1 MYFMASKRNEE
12 TIQVTHINI
21 RLSISILLLKLILLE
36 IIAAVLIIIFHA
48 SLYEFDGERL
58 AEMGIKIFNIP
69 FFLVLVLLKILL
81 TVIVILQ
88 WLNEYYEITKT
99 IIYHR
104 KGLIFKT
111 EEKYFLEKIALVE
124 VKQSLLGKILNFG
137 TISLYDEKGN
147 KYEELYLIHNPLRYA
162 KVIEDLLPKAEIR
175 KQIVREHLIEKNI
188 FDTE

>member
-1 MYFMASKRNEE
+1 MYFMTNKTNNG
-12 TIQVTHINI
+12 TIRVTHINI
-21 RLSISILLLKLILLE
+21 RLSISILLLKLIFLE
-36 IIAAVLIIIFHA
+36 IIAALLIIIFHA
-48 SLYEFDGERL
+48 SLYEFDGTRL
-58 AEMGIKIFNIP
+58 AEMGIRIFNIP
-69 FFLVLVLLKILL
+69 LFLVLIIIKTLL

-111 EEKYFLEKIALVE
+111 EEKYLLEKIALVE
-124 VKQSLLGKILNFG
+124 VKQSLLGKIFNFG

>member
-1 MYFMASKRNEE
+1 MTNKTNNR
-12 TIQVTHINI
+12 TIQVSHINI
-21 RLSISILLLKLILLE
+21 RLSISILLLKLIFLE
-36 IIAAVLIIIFHA
+36 IIAAILIIILHT
-48 SLYEFDGERL
+48 SLYAFDETRL
-58 AEMGIKIFNIP
+58 AEMGIRIFNIP
-69 FFLVLVLLKILL
+69 FFVVLVILKTLL
-81 TVIVILQ
+81 TVIVVLQ

-111 EEKYFLEKIALVE
+111 EEKYLLEKIALVE
-124 VKQSLLGKILNFG
+124 VRQSLLGKIFNFG

>member
-1 MYFMASKRNEE
+1 MYFMTNKTNNR
-12 TIQVTHINI
+12 TIQVSHINI
-21 RLSISILLLKLILLE
+21 RLSISILLLKLIFLE
-36 IIAAVLIIIFHA
+36 IIAAILIIILHT
-48 SLYEFDGERL
+48 SLYAFDETRL
-58 AEMGIKIFNIP
+58 AEMGIRIFNIP
-69 FFLVLVLLKILL
+69 FFVVLVILKTLL
-81 TVIVILQ
+81 TVIVVLQ

-111 EEKYFLEKIALVE
+111 EEKYLLEKIALVE
-124 VKQSLLGKILNFG
+124 VRQSLLGKIFNFG